1 MGKNLNWLVFVAL
14 TFMLLNVLFDGSLPY
29 VRSWAWYN
37 IVSYTRS
44 ETIVI
49 ERVARLFFFFYDVL
63 NHAKG

>member
-1 MGKNLNWLVFVAL
+1 MFFLMVRFL
-14 TFMLLNVLFDGSLPY
+14 MLDLEHDIY
-29 VRSWAWYN
+29 

-49 ERVARLFFFFYDVL
+49 ERVARLFFIFYDAL

>member
-1 MGKNLNWLVFVAL
+1 
-14 TFMLLNVLFDGSLPY
+14 LLNVLFDGSLPY